1 MQNKRRRRRSA
12 SPSSSSL
19 GLGNDA
25 PFDFLTAEATETV
38 DYEMDSSASCAP
50 FPSAGS
56 SSTPCAAP
64 DAAPDAARDDD
75 DDSDDSDAPRAD
87 GRAHSGTDA
96 APDDASDDASVT
108 GRDDGDDSDAPRRA
122 DGRADAGCADAAP
135 DDARDDGDSDAPRA
149 DGRAEP
155 EASKHTQ
162 LAPAWQGLFGRGVDN
177 LRGMT
182 DEQLKPKKTANRSK
196 ALGLSA
202 PPNATLGKSSRA
214 PPPPAPDPPAPPRRP
229 LESESGG
236 GGRVGGASSATS
248 ASASPSRGRG
258 NSSSTAPRRAS
269 SAPPTSRPAS
279 SCDSNQSEAGEV
291 ESVVMNPGS
300 AGRVYPFDP
309 EWRKGRQWLKNNDE
323 GMWCAIC
330 TEYCDALPSRR
341 PVNFKWAKR
350 GAKIVTS
357 TRKSTVTDHEKHETH
372 IAAVERRAQRASSS
386 GASSSSAS
394 ASSGASSSP
403 AALTAAVSR
412 EVDTTELNAPFYS
425 LFENAFLCG
434 LRNLPN
440 TNFVYM
446 CDRFAPPPPR
456 PPPRAPVGSLCLVL
470 IAAADY
476 F

>member
-1 MQNKRRRRRSA
+1 
-12 SPSSSSL
+12 
-19 GLGNDA
+19 
-25 PFDFLTAEATETV
+25 
-38 DYEMDSSASCAP
+38 MDP
-50 FPSAGS
+50 AGS
-56 SSTPCAAP
+56 
-64 DAAPDAARDDD
+64 
-75 DDSDDSDAPRAD
+75 
-87 GRAHSGTDA
+87 GR
-96 APDDASDDASVT
+96 
-108 GRDDGDDSDAPRRA
+108 
-122 DGRADAGCADAAP
+122 
-135 DDARDDGDSDAPRA
+135 
-149 DGRAEP
+149 
-155 EASKHTQ
+155 K
-162 LAPAWQGLFGRGVDN
+162 
-177 LRGMT
+177 
-182 DEQLKPKKTANRSK
+182 
-196 ALGLSA
+196 
-202 PPNATLGKSSRA
+202 
-214 PPPPAPDPPAPPRRP
+214 
-229 LESESGG
+229 
-236 GGRVGGASSATS
+236 
-248 ASASPSRGRG
+248 
-258 NSSSTAPRRAS
+258 
-269 SAPPTSRPAS
+269 
-279 SCDSNQSEAGEV
+279 
-291 ESVVMNPGS
+291 
-300 AGRVYPFDP
+300 YPFDP

-446 CDRFAPPPPR
+446 CDRFAPHPR